1 MQTIIF
7 NGQELR
13 LCKSTY
19 QNNDSLY
26 VGLKDAD
33 GEFYADVTV
42 NLPNSGTLPSNCAFV
57 DTNNLSWEIVETLI
71 NDGIAK
77 PINQSACSGFCRYYA
92 YMFNTE
98 DMEDYL

>member
-1 MQTIIF
+1 MKTIIF
-7 NGQELR
+7 NGEELR

-19 QNNDSLY
+19 RNNDSLY
-26 VGLKDAD
+26 VGLKNSD
-33 GEFYADVTV
+33 GEFCGDVTV
-42 NLPNSGTLPSNCAFV
+42 NLPNSGTLPSNCAFI
-57 DTNNLSWEIVETLI
+57 DTNNLPEIASILVVE
-71 NDGIAK
+71 GIAK